1 LKLLLDGHTLYW
13 LVFKP
18 EQLAK
23 RTADALDDAQ
33 NELFIS
39 RATLWEMSA
48 KMSRGGLPIPG
59 NSIRYLLQQ
68 IELLGITILL
78 IEMTDIL
85 RTETLPLIHLDPF
98 DRILV
103 AQALERGLTILTKD
117 KDMHQYDVPC
127 IWK

>member
-1 LKLLLDGHTLYW
+1 MKFLLDGHTLYW

-18 EQLAK
+18 ELLPK
-23 RTADALDDAQ
+23 RTADALDDEQ
-33 NELFIS
+33 NELFVS

-59 NSIRYLLQQ
+59 NSIRYLLEQ
-68 IELLGITILL
+68 IERLGIAILL
-78 IEMTDIL
+78 IEMTDIV

-98 DRILV
+98 DRLLI
-103 AQALERGLTILTKD
+103 AQALERDLTILTKD
-117 KDMHQYDVPC
+117 RHVHSYAVPC

>member
-1 LKLLLDGHTLYW
+1 
-13 LVFKP
+13 
-18 EQLAK
+18 
-23 RTADALDDAQ
+23 
-33 NELFIS
+33 
-39 RATLWEMSA
+39 M
-48 KMSRGGLPIPG
+48 PG

-68 IELLGITILL
+68 IERLDITILL

-98 DRILV
+98 DRILI

-117 KDMHQYDVPC
+117 KNMHQYDVPC